1 MKIKYLFLIP
11 VLSFYY
17 FSFAQTSEQTVH
29 YIFRKWEKKLEITPE
44 NVRINLKE
52 IIPETIPAADS
63 LSTLKKY
70 YSAKRFE
77 LKLEDKFYLNELR
90 WNLATQL
97 RDTLELIKVLHDMS
111 GILINLSAF
120 DDAYKLSFN
129 SLEKARKIHH
139 DTLQLYAINFMSG
152 IFVRQYKNDSVLRLI
167 DSAEQAFG
175 NIKHKIWTALYANR
189 GIAYEQKGD
198 YKKAINAYL
207 KSYEVARNFKDIRA
221 QIIGQFNIGYLYNS
235 LNQFDKSKEYLQKS
249 LSLSAKH
256 KIKDYEAYSTEQLA
270 LAYGGMDSLKL
281 SLQYYQSALKL
292 FENLGNRPYV
302 ALTYKNIASTYL
314 NLDNKEKALAY
325 ARKAVRL
332 AKGIKPDL
340 IWIGAQQTLALA
352 LIENKKYTEA
362 EQLLNRNLALK
373 NQMDL
378 PTLIDLYT
386 GLYQIALSKKDYK
399 SALNYYKKSDALL
412 DSVAYNN
419 KMKMVR
425 EIETKYQAEKKE
437 KENQRLLAEQYKQ
450 EAIIQQKTKQNIL
463 LAGGFG
469 AALAVAGVFGFF
481 YNRNRRQKRLIES
494 LQKDLHHR
502 VKNNLGIIS
511 SLVEEI
517 KNEFDT
523 PELGARLN
531 DLHTRIMSIHK
542 IHEQLY
548 KEKNVYALGLKEYL
562 EKLVENVRKTY
573 GRDDVKID
581 IDVDGKIKVNPLKS
595 FPLGL
600 IVAEFL
606 SNSFKH
612 AFKDSRHPGHIAIK
626 VEQKGGQYVLKL
638 KDNGSGPEQA
648 VDLERAGS
656 YGIRIMRG
664 MARQMKAHLKLYY
677 NQGMNM
683 ELAFG

>member
-1 MKIKYLFLIP
+1 MRMKIIFISLLSVLFVKVSLAQAGEKDSLIRVLQQTADTNERYKLLNKLASLLVILEKPEKSKIYL
-11 VLSFYY
+11 
-17 FSFAQTSEQTVH
+17 E
-29 YIFRKWEKKLEITPE
+29 E
-44 NVRINLKE
+44 LKE
-52 IIPETIPAADS
+52 LAHQRGDYKNEAKTYRAFSMIYQNAGMYEKSIEQINKAIEIDERIDCLDCYLLDINQLGRIYIDMQMPEKAIKVYNKGIQKAGNNNNRKVLRALSIIYGNLGIAYGKMHQNEKEINSFLKQVELAERTFNINEKIKALYNIGYAYMEMEQYPKAEKYFLRCLADS
-63 LSTLKKY
+63 LKIKKDYVNINYHALGILYSRWKKY
-70 YSAKRFE
+70 
-77 LKLEDKFYLNELR
+77 DKALHYDS
-90 WNLATQL
+90 LAL
-97 RDTLELIKVLHDMS
+97 
-111 GILINLSAF
+111 
-120 DDAYKLSFN
+120 DAY
-129 SLEKARKIHH
+129 RKE
-139 DTLQLYAINFMSG
+139 G
-152 IFVRQYKNDSVLRLI
+152 YKIYEFDVLNNMAGVYQRM
-167 DSAEQAFG
+167 
-175 NIKHKIWTALYANR
+175 
-189 GIAYEQKGD
+189 GD
-198 YKKAINAYL
+198 Y
-207 KSYEVARNFKDIRA
+207 
-221 QIIGQFNIGYLYNS
+221 
-235 LNQFDKSKEYLQKS
+235 
-249 LSLSAKH
+249 
-256 KIKDYEAYSTEQLA
+256 
-270 LAYGGMDSLKL
+270 
-281 SLQYYQSALKL
+281 
-292 FENLGNRPYV
+292 
-302 ALTYKNIASTYL
+302 
-314 NLDNKEKALAY
+314 EKALPYHYEAI
-325 ARKAVRL
+325 RL
-332 AKGIKPDL
+332 ADSLHHNL
-340 IWIGAQQTLALA
+340 IRIGGRLSY
-352 LIENKKYTEA
+352 IE
-362 EQLLNRNLALK
+362 
-373 NQMDL
+373 
-378 PTLIDLYT
+378 TLIDL
-386 GLYQIALSKKDYK
+386 KKFDKAERILNQVANDTVDTLNFNKQMRLLFLNFSYK
-399 SALNYYKKSDALL
+399 IFKYKHQYKKALYAFEKYVNL
-412 DSVAYNN
+412 DKELN
-419 KMKMVR
+419 KTERDIKIT

-677 NQGMNM
+677 DQGMNM